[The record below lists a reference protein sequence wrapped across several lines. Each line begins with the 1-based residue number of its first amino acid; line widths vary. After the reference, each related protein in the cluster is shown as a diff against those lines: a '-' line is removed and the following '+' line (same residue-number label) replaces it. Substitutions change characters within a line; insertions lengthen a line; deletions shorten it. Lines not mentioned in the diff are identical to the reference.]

1 MFNIDNLQ
9 IDSTI
14 IPKVEDTKFL
24 TLSGRELFHKQNIKG
39 EGVIV
44 AVIDTGVSNHPEFE
58 DRLLPGVNL
67 NKSYSNKND
76 YSDDGGHG
84 THVAATIAGKT
95 CGIAPKAKILP
106 VKVLHPMNGC
116 NLLELID
123 SLKYVRDWRGSNG
136 EKVDIVNM
144 SLSASGTYMDS
155 RPTEKEIIHRLII
168 ELTKMDILVVCASGN
183 SGKEEIRY
191 PGHFEEV
198 VCVGAVDID
207 KQVAHFTTKNK
218 VVDLCQIG
226 VDLVS
231 AHYKGGYIKYSGTS
245 MATPMVAG
253 ISALIASKY
262 KKIFNKTIPEMVL
275 YESLKLNTI
284 DVGVPG
290 LDVATGAGFCCLN
303 PNPLKLELGID
314 SDELVVNG
322 ITHKMTIPTKLIDG
336 VTMMPI
342 RSVFEAFGSH
352 VGWDGITR
360 KVTIKY

>member
-1 MFNIDNLQ
+1 MFNIENLQ
-9 IDSTI
+9 IDTTI
-14 IPKVEDTKFL
+14 MTKVEDTKFL
-24 TLSGRELFHKQNIKG
+24 TLSGRELYHKQSIEG
-39 EGVIV
+39 EGIIV
-44 AVIDTGVSNHPEFE
+44 AVIDTGVSQHPEFE
-58 DRLLPGVNL
+58 DRLLPGINV
-67 NKSYSNKND
+67 NKSYPNRND

-116 NLLELID
+116 SIMELID
-123 SLKYVRDWRGSNG
+123 SLTYVRNWRGSNG

-144 SLSASGTYMDS
+144 SLSASGAYMD
-155 RPTEKEIIHRLII
+155 RNPREKEILRRTIE

-183 SGKEEIRY
+183 TGKEEIRY
-191 PGHFEEV
+191 PGHFEDV

-207 KQVAHFTTKNK
+207 KKVAHFTTRNK
-218 VVDLCQIG
+218 VVDVCQIG

-245 MATPMVAG
+245 MATPMVSG
-253 ISALIASKY
+253 IASLIASKY
-262 KKIFNKTIPEMVL
+262 KKIFNKTIPEIVL

-303 PNPLKLELGID
+303 PNPLKIELGID
-314 SDELVVNG
+314 SDELIVNG
-322 ITHKMTIPTKLIDG
+322 NKLKMVIPTKLVDG
-336 VTMMPI
+336 VTMIPV
-342 RSVFEAFGSH
+342 RNVFESFGGH
-352 VGWDGITR
+352 VGWNGITR